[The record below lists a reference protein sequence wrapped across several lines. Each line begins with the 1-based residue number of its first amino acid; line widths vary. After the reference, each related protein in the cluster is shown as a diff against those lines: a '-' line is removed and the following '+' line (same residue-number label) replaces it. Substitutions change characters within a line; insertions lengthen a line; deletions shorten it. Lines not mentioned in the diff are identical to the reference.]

1 MGDQHVTPTDTSQNP
16 LSRFNQFAATC
27 VAGLAVLV
35 VAGGVVRVTG
45 SGLGCDDWPNC
56 DDSAFLN
63 FSSTHA
69 AIEQGNRLLSAVV
82 GAMSAVLAVWAFK
95 LSTTSPRLF
104 MPALL
109 AFVTVLANGV
119 LGGIAVRT
127 DLHPTLVQSHFLLA
141 MASIALTLLAHHR
154 SRAKPPSIQSR
165 QCSKLY
171 RYGLAL
177 TALALVTGTVVTGAG
192 PHAGDPSARRYAI
205 DPRLATQIHSL
216 SVLLAISIFGIA
228 AVVATRTGPNS
239 NGPVVLWLAT
249 GLLQGFVGYVQYF
262 TDLPEVLVLIH
273 LAGAVSLWGI
283 TVELAIRPSATLSQH
298 HDQSA
303 PAHRVVT
310 RS

>member
-1 MGDQHVTPTDTSQNP
+1 MGDQHIAPPASSENP
-16 LSRFNQFAATC
+16 LGRFNQFAAAC
-27 VAGLAVLV
+27 VAGLALLV

-45 SGLGCDDWPNC
+45 SGLGCEDWPNC
-56 DDSAFLN
+56 DDSAFLD

-95 LSTTSPRLF
+95 LLQRAPRLF
-104 MPALL
+104 MPAFL
-109 AFVTVLANGV
+109 AFLTVLANGV

-141 MASIALTLLAHHR
+141 MASIALTLIAHHR
-154 SRAKPPSIQSR
+154 SRANPQSVQSK
-165 QCSKLY
+165 QCSQLY

-205 DPRLATQIHSL
+205 DLRLATQIHSL
-216 SVLLAISIFGIA
+216 SVLLAICIFALA
-228 AVVATRTGPNS
+228 AVVAARQGPNS
-239 NGPVVLWLAT
+239 NGPVALWLAT
-249 GLLQGFVGYVQYF
+249 GLSQGLVGYVQYF
-262 TDLPEVLVLIH
+262 SDLPEVLVLIH
-273 LAGAVSLWGI
+273 LAGAVSLWCI
-283 TVELAIRPSATLSQH
+283 AVELAIRPSATPIQH

-303 PAHRVVT
+303 PAQRVVT